1 VRNIRSKAGVF
12 SLAVVSII
20 LSCGSSA
27 LSTTFVIPSDD
38 TLIIEARAIV
48 RGKVLSVTSQLD
60 AEQDR
65 VFTYVTLRVNE
76 ILKGHILERKI
87 TIKEPGGEVGN
98 RGSLVFGTPRFARG
112 EKVLLYLDTWADGSL
127 RVHQMF
133 LGRFSIAHE
142 ASTGKLVVTRN
153 TPDIGVDQTGQI
165 ASGPVTNMMEVSQY
179 TEMVR
184 ARLALNADR
193 AREFEASNYG
203 VAPILERPPEYA
215 AEAGRGNI
223 EPQFHLWN
231 PPTRWFEADSGQPVV
246 FKTNTDLAPNS
257 QVLSDV
263 AAAINAWSTVPGCS
277 LRVADG
283 GTTTGCGLFVVDGE
297 NTISFNN
304 CDGYFPPG
312 GACGSGIVAIT
323 SIARYDRTRTVIVNG
338 VSFNKALESN
348 LSFNPAAACFF
359 VDHCKL
365 QEVATHEMGHAL
377 GLHHSWDPSFG
388 GSPSASDAFATMYYV
403 AHFDGRC
410 ASLETDDVNG
420 IIFIY
425 PGAGGGPPPLT
436 VATSSLPSGPL
447 GASYSQT
454 LAATGGT
461 APYSWSL
468 VPGSG
473 SLPSGLSLS
482 SSGLISGTPSI
493 AGTFN
498 FTVQLN
504 DSGSHTA
511 QKALSI
517 TITPPA
523 LEIITLAIPSARK
536 WTAFNYQLAA
546 IGGTPPYTW
555 LVSSGSLAPGLSL
568 ATTTGVISGT
578 PSLSG
583 NFGFTVDVTDSE
595 SRTASKA
602 LSIQVTPGQLSI
614 GTATSFDAIQGTAF
628 NYQPTVFGGIAAY
641 TWSISSGVLP
651 TGLALNSAS
660 GLISGTPSVADTFS
674 FVLTVSDWSG
684 LSTGASIQIRVID
697 PKKVPT
703 ITNVKYKP
711 GKKLVVTGSR
721 VRAGAALV
729 VDGIATQATPNEGQ
743 FKLKKATLTLGLH
756 EIRIVNPGNISSQP
770 FPLNVE

>member
-1 VRNIRSKAGVF
+1 MRNIRSRAAVF

-20 LSCGSSA
+20 LSCGGFA
-27 LSTTFVIPSDD
+27 LSTTFVVPSDD

-65 VFTYVTLRVNE
+65 VFTYITLRVNE
-76 ILKGHILERKI
+76 ILKGQIVGRKI
-87 TIKEPGGEVGN
+87 TIKEPGGEAGN

-133 LGRFSIAHE
+133 LGRFSIVHE
-142 ASTGKLVVTRN
+142 ASTGKSMVTRN
-153 TPDIGVDQTGQI
+153 TPGIGVDKMGQT
-165 ASGPVTNMMEVSQY
+165 ASGPVTNMMELSQY

-184 ARLALNADR
+184 ARLALNAER
-193 AREFEASNYG
+193 AQEFEASNYG
-203 VAPILERPPEYA
+203 VAPILERPPEYSA
-215 AEAGRGNI
+215 DAGRGGI
-223 EPQFHLWN
+223 EAQFHLWN
-231 PPTRWFEADSGQPVV
+231 TPTRWFEADSGQPVV

-257 QVLSDV
+257 DVLSDV

-312 GACGSGIVAIT
+312 GVCGSGIIAIT

-359 VDHCKL
+359 TDHCKL
-365 QEVATHEMGHAL
+365 QEVATHEMGHSL

-388 GSPSASDAFATMYYV
+388 GSPSVSDTFATMYYV

-410 ASLETDDVNG
+410 ASLKTDDVSG
-420 IIFIY
+420 ITFIY

-447 GASYSQT
+447 GASYSQP
-454 LAATGGT
+454 LAAAGGT
-461 APYSWSL
+461 APYSWSI
-468 VPGSG
+468 VPGAG
-473 SLPSGLSLS
+473 SLPAGLSLS
-482 SSGLISGTPSI
+482 SVGLISGTPSI

-504 DSGSHTA
+504 DAGSHSA

-523 LEIITLAIPSARK
+523 LEIVTLAIPSARK
-536 WTAFNYQLAA
+536 GTGFNYQLAA
-546 IGGTPPYTW
+546 IGGTPAYTW

-568 ATTTGVISGT
+568 AATGVISGT

-614 GTATSFDAIQGTAF
+614 GAATSFDAIQGTAF
-628 NYQPTVFGGIAAY
+628 NYQPTVFGGVAPY
-641 TWSISSGVLP
+641 TWAISSGALP
-651 TGLALNSAS
+651 TGLALSSAS

-684 LSTGASIQIRVID
+684 LGAGASIQIRVIE

-703 ITNVKYKP
+703 ISNVKYKP

-721 VRAGAALV
+721 VRAGATLV

-743 FKLKKATLTLGLH
+743 FKLKKATLTQGMH

>member
-27 LSTTFVIPSDD
+27 LSTTFVVPSDD
-38 TLIIEARAIV
+38 TLIVEARAIV

-76 ILKGHILERKI
+76 ILKGQIVGRKI

-133 LGRFSIAHE
+133 LGRFSIVHE

-153 TPDIGVDQTGQI
+153 TPDIGVDKMGQT
-165 ASGPVTNMMEVSQY
+165 ASGPVTNMMELSRY

-203 VAPILERPPEYA
+203 VAPILGRPPEYS
-215 AEAGRGNI
+215 AEAGRGGI
-223 EPQFHLWN
+223 EAQYHLWN

-263 AAAINAWSTVPGCS
+263 AAAINAWSTVPGCT

-283 GTTTGCGLFVVDGE
+283 GTTTGCGLFAVDGE
-297 NTISFNN
+297 NTVSFNN

-312 GACGSGIVAIT
+312 GACGSGIIAIT

-359 VDHCKL
+359 ADHCKL

-388 GSPSASDAFATMYYV
+388 GSPSPSDALATMYYV

-410 ASLETDDVNG
+410 ASLRTDDVNG
-420 IIFIY
+420 ITFIY
-425 PGAGGGPPPLT
+425 PGAGGGLPPLT

-461 APYSWSL
+461 APYSWSI

-473 SLPSGLSLS
+473 ALPAGLSLS
-482 SSGLISGTPSI
+482 SGGLISGTPSI

-504 DSGSHTA
+504 DSESRSA
-511 QKALSI
+511 QKALAI

-523 LEIITLAIPSARK
+523 LEIITLAVPSARK
-536 WTAFNYQLAA
+536 GTAFNYQLAA
-546 IGGTPPYTW
+546 TGGTPPYTW
-555 LVSSGSLAPGLSL
+555 LVSFGSLAPGLSL
-568 ATTTGVISGT
+568 ATTGVISGT

-614 GTATSFDAIQGTAF
+614 GAATSFDATQGTAF
-628 NYQPTVFGGIAAY
+628 NYQPSVAGGTAPYA
-641 TWSISSGVLP
+641 WSISSGGLP

-660 GLISGTPSVADTFS
+660 GLISGTPTVADTFS

-684 LSTGASIQIRVID
+684 LSAGASIQIRVID
-697 PKKVPT
+697 PRKVPT
-703 ITNVKYKP
+703 ITNVKYKA

-721 VRAGAALV
+721 VRAGATLV

-743 FKLKKATLTLGLH
+743 FKLKKPTLTQGLH
-756 EIRIVNPGNISSQP
+756 ELRIVNPGNISSQP

>member
-20 LSCGSSA
+20 LSCGGSA
-27 LSTTFVIPSDD
+27 LSTTFVVPSDD

-60 AEQDR
+60 EDQDR

-76 ILKGHILERKI
+76 ILKGQIVGRKI
-87 TIKEPGGEVGN
+87 IIKEPGGEVGN

-112 EKVLLYLDTWADGSL
+112 EKVLVYLDTWADGSL

-133 LGRFSIAHE
+133 LGRFSIVHE

-153 TPDIGVDQTGQI
+153 TPDIGVDKMGQT
-165 ASGPVTNMMEVSQY
+165 ASGPVTNVMELSQY

-184 ARLALNADR
+184 ARLALNANR

-203 VAPILERPPEYA
+203 AAPILERPPEYS
-215 AEAGRGNI
+215 AEAGRGGI
-223 EPQFHLWN
+223 EAQYHLWN

-257 QVLSDV
+257 DVLSDV

-283 GTTTGCGLFVVDGE
+283 GTTMGCGLFVVDGE

-304 CDGYFPPG
+304 CDGYFSPG
-312 GACGSGIVAIT
+312 GVCGSGIIAIT

-359 VDHCKL
+359 ADHCKL
-365 QEVATHEMGHAL
+365 QEVATHEMGHSL

-388 GSPSASDAFATMYYV
+388 GSPSVSDTFATMYYV

-410 ASLETDDVNG
+410 ASLKTDDVNG
-420 IIFIY
+420 ITFIY
-425 PGAGGGPPPLT
+425 PGAGGGPPPLA
-436 VATSSLPSGPL
+436 VVTSSLPSGSL
-447 GASYSQT
+447 GGTYSQP
-454 LAATGGT
+454 LAAAGGT
-461 APYSWSL
+461 APYSWSI
-468 VPGSG
+468 VPGAG
-473 SLPSGLSLS
+473 SLPAGLSLS
-482 SSGLISGTPSI
+482 SGGSISGTPAI

-498 FTVQLN
+498 FTLQLN
-504 DSGSHTA
+504 DSESHSA

-523 LEIITLAIPSARK
+523 LEITTVSIPSARRG
-536 WTAFNYQLAA
+536 TAFNYQLAA

-555 LVSSGSLAPGLSL
+555 LVSSGSLAPGLNL

-583 NFGFTVDVTDSE
+583 NFGFTIDVTDSE
-595 SRTASKA
+595 SRTAGKA

-614 GTATSFDAIQGTAF
+614 GATMSFDAIQGAAF
-628 NYQPTVFGGIAAY
+628 NYQPTVAGGIAPYA
-641 TWSISSGVLP
+641 WSISSGVLP
-651 TGLALNSAS
+651 AGLALNSAS

-684 LSTGASIQIRVID
+684 LSAGVSIQIRVID
-697 PKKVPT
+697 AKKVPT
-703 ITNVKYKP
+703 ITNVKYKA

-721 VRAGAALV
+721 VRAGATLV
-729 VDGIATQATPNEGQ
+729 LDGITTQATPNEGQ
-743 FKLKKATLTLGLH
+743 FKLKKATLTQGMH

>member
-1 VRNIRSKAGVF
+1 MRNIRSKAGVF

-27 LSTTFVIPSDD
+27 LSTTFVVASDD

-76 ILKGHILERKI
+76 ILKGQILGRKI

-98 RGSLVFGTPRFARG
+98 RGSLVFGTPQFSRG

-133 LGRFSIAHE
+133 LGRFSIVPE
-142 ASTGKLVVTRN
+142 AGTGKLVVTRN
-153 TPDIGVDQTGQI
+153 TPDIGVDMMDQT
-165 ASGPVTNMMEVSQY
+165 ASAPVTNMMELSKY

-184 ARLALNADR
+184 ARLAINADR
-193 AREFEASNYG
+193 ARQFETSNYG
-203 VAPILERPPEYA
+203 VAPILERPPEYSP
-215 AEAGRGNI
+215 ETGRGNI

-257 QVLSDV
+257 QVLNDV

-283 GTTTGCGLFVVDGE
+283 GTTTGCGVFVVDGE

-312 GACGSGIVAIT
+312 GACGSGIIAIT

-359 VDHCKL
+359 ADHCKL

-410 ASLETDDVNG
+410 ASLKTDDVDG
-420 IIFIY
+420 ITFIY

-436 VATSSLPSGPL
+436 VATSSLPSGSL
-447 GASYSQT
+447 GAAYSQT

-461 APYSWSL
+461 APYSWSIL
-468 VPGSG
+468 PGAG
-473 SLPSGLSLS
+473 SLPAGLSLS
-482 SSGLISGTPSI
+482 SGGSISGTPSI

-523 LEIITLAIPSARK
+523 LEIITLSVPTARK
-536 WTAFNYQLAA
+536 GTAFNYQLAA
-546 IGGTPPYTW
+546 TGGTPSYTW
-555 LVSSGSLAPGLSL
+555 SVSSGSLAPGLSL

-614 GTATSFDAIQGTAF
+614 GTATSFDAMLGTAF
-628 NYQPTVFGGIAAY
+628 NYQPSVAGGIAPY

-651 TGLALNSAS
+651 TGLALSSAS

-674 FVLTVSDWSG
+674 FVLTVSDGSG

-703 ITNVKYKP
+703 ITNVKYKA

-729 VDGIATQATPNEGQ
+729 VDGIATQATPNEGR
-743 FKLKKATLTLGLH
+743 FKLKSVTLTQGLH
-756 EIRIVNPGNISSQP
+756 EIRIVNPGDISSLP

>member
-1 VRNIRSKAGVF
+1 MRNIRSKAGVF

-27 LSTTFVIPSDD
+27 LSTTFVVPSDD
-38 TLIIEARAIV
+38 TLIVEARAIV

-76 ILKGHILERKI
+76 ILKGQIVGRKI

-133 LGRFSIAHE
+133 LGRFSIVHE

-153 TPDIGVDQTGQI
+153 TPDIGVDKMGQT
-165 ASGPVTNMMEVSQY
+165 ASGPVTNMMELSRY
-179 TEMVR
+179 IEMVR

-203 VAPILERPPEYA
+203 VAPILERPPEYS
-215 AEAGRGNI
+215 AEPGRGSI
-223 EPQFHLWN
+223 EAQYHLWN

-338 VSFNKALESN
+338 VTFNKALESN

-359 VDHCKL
+359 ADSCKL

-388 GSPSASDAFATMYYV
+388 GSPSASDALATMYYV

-410 ASLETDDVNG
+410 ASLRTDDVNG
-420 IIFIY
+420 ITFIY

-461 APYSWSL
+461 APYSWSI
-468 VPGSG
+468 VAGSG
-473 SLPSGLSLS
+473 SLPAGLSLS
-482 SSGLISGTPSI
+482 SGGSISGTPSI
-493 AGTFN
+493 TGTFS

-504 DSGSHTA
+504 DSGSHSA

-536 WTAFNYQLAA
+536 GTAFNYQLATT
-546 IGGTPPYTW
+546 GGTPPYNW

-583 NFGFTVDVTDSE
+583 NFGFTVDVRDSE

-614 GTATSFDAIQGTAF
+614 GAATSFDAIQGTAF
-628 NYQPTVFGGIAAY
+628 NYQPTVAGGIAPY

-651 TGLALNSAS
+651 TGLALDSAS

-674 FVLTVSDWSG
+674 FVLTVSDGSG

-697 PKKVPT
+697 PRKVPT

-721 VRAGAALV
+721 VRAGATLV
-729 VDGIATQATPNEGQ
+729 VDGIATQATANEGQ
-743 FKLKKATLTLGLH
+743 FKLRKPTLTQGVH